1 MSVRDA
7 TPTGRADLNSRAGDT
22 SDLKYE
28 SNAGKRLFLIRANT
42 FVLVLV
48 TLYGTSK
55 MLSNIVSYFGKSNL
69 GSQLI
74 TKNKKYLLMYETQ
87 PYGAVAPVSGIISD
101 AALRM

>member
-1 MSVRDA
+1 
-7 TPTGRADLNSRAGDT
+7 
-22 SDLKYE
+22 
-28 SNAGKRLFLIRANT
+28 
-42 FVLVLV
+42 
-48 TLYGTSK
+48 

-74 TKNKKYLLMYETQ
+74 TKNKKYLLIMYETQ

>member
-1 MSVRDA
+1 
-7 TPTGRADLNSRAGDT
+7 
-22 SDLKYE
+22 
-28 SNAGKRLFLIRANT
+28 
-42 FVLVLV
+42 
-48 TLYGTSK
+48 

-87 PYGAVAPVSGIISD
+87 PYGAVAPVSGIIISD

>member
-1 MSVRDA
+1 MRDA

-22 SDLKYE
+22 SDLKYPIR
-28 SNAGKRLFLIRANT
+28 GLFLIRANT